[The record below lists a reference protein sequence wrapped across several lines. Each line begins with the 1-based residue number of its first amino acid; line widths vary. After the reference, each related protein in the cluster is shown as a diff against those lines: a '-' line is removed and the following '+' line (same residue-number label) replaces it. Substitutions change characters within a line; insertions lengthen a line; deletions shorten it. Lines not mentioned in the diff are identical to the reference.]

1 MGAGHRQS
9 DDGKETQMKATA
21 SSPRP
26 EAFDPARASVTEENG
41 EQHARQEA
49 GVSATNKWLVALA
62 VILPTVLEVVDGTI
76 VNVALPHI
84 QGSLNASVD
93 EVAWVVT
100 SYLVANGVVIP
111 MTGWLSGLF
120 GRKQFFLLC
129 IVLFTISSFLCG
141 SAPNLPLL
149 IFFRIIQGASGAA
162 MFPLSQAILF
172 ETFPP
177 KEHGIAMAVWGIGA
191 MFGPIAGPLMG
202 GWITDHYSWRWAFY
216 VNVPLGALA
225 FFLAWAFIHDPSYA
239 KRTIR
244 QIDYMGLW
252 LLVVGLCCLQIVLDR
267 GERADWFDATW
278 VWVCSGI
285 SLVTL
290 TALIGW
296 ELRTRAPII
305 DLRLLTNRNF
315 AVGTFLHFMMGLIL
329 YAPLLLQPFYVQTFM
344 GYDAISAGLI
354 MTPGGIGTL
363 IMMPMVGLLLNRV
376 DARWLLFLGMG
387 ASCYSLLMMADV
399 VTLETSMWQFIV
411 PRLVWGLGMGFFFVP
426 LSTASLGMIQKE
438 RMGDASALFNLM
450 RNIGGSV
457 GIALAVTLLSRRA
470 QFHQNSLVG
479 HITPYD
485 PQAVDR
491 FTYLRQGLMLS
502 GADPVT
508 AQTQAGQLIYME
520 VQRQSALMA
529 FQDAFWLI
537 GIIALACI
545 PLVFLM
551 RKFKGGMVVG
561 H

>member
-1 MGAGHRQS
+1 M
-9 DDGKETQMKATA
+9 TA
-21 SSPRP
+21 IASNAQPA
-26 EAFDPARASVTEENG
+26 AFDPSHTSVAEEDTEKY
-41 EQHARQEA
+41 EQQEA
-49 GVSATNKWLVALA
+49 AHPTTNKWLVALA

-93 EVAWVVT
+93 EVAWVLT

-111 MTGWLSGLF
+111 LTGWLSGLF

-129 IVLFTISSFLCG
+129 IIVFTISSFLCG

-162 MFPLSQAILF
+162 MFPLSQAILL

-216 VNVPLGALA
+216 INVPLGVLA
-225 FFLAWAFIHDPSYA
+225 FFLAWAFVYDPSYV
-239 KRTIR
+239 KRTLDR
-244 QIDYMGLW
+244 IDYMGLW

-285 SLVTL
+285 SIVTLVT
-290 TALIGW
+290 LIGW
-296 ELRTRAPII
+296 ELRITEPIV
-305 DLRLLTNRNF
+305 DLRLLVNRNF
-315 AVGTFLHFMMGLIL
+315 AVGTFLHFMLGLIL
-329 YAPLLLQPFYVQTFM
+329 YAPILLQPFYVQTFM
-344 GYDAISAGLI
+344 SYDAINAGLI

-363 IMMPMVGLLLNRV
+363 IMMPLVGLLMNRV

-387 ASCYSLLMMADV
+387 VTCYSLLMMADV
-399 VTLETSMWQFIV
+399 ITLETSMWQFII
-411 PRLVWGLGMGFFFVP
+411 PRLVWGIGMGFFFVP
-426 LSTASLGMIQKE
+426 LTTAALGTIPREK
-438 RMGDASALFNLM
+438 MGDASALFNLT

-470 QFHQNSLVG
+470 QFHQHNLVG

-485 PQAVDR
+485 PQAADR
-491 FTYLRQGLMLS
+491 FTYLWQGLMLS
-502 GADPVT
+502 GADAAT

-529 FQDAFWLI
+529 FQDTFWLI
-537 GIIALACI
+537 GVVALVCL
-545 PLVFLM
+545 PLIFFM